1 METDTHVRDVIVPGG
16 SAAPDAGCAV

>member
-16 SAAPDAGCAV
+16 SAAPDTG